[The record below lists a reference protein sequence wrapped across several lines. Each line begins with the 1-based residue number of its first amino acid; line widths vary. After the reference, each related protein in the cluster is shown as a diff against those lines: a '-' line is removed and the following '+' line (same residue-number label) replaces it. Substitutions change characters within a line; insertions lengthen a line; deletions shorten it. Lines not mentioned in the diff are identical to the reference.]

1 MGAVLSVDLRGGF
14 ANQLFE
20 WAISEVLRQQTGCR
34 VVLDARAVDR
44 PIDRGYQLGA
54 VLGAGNYV
62 TRQRRS
68 SKWLWSMGYRVL
80 PRGVYTRLSE
90 LARPHKASSCSLEE
104 LHRVRDRLLRGKPSS
119 LGGYLQFPE
128 LLVPYQSQI
137 AAVLS
142 ANLPPSDD
150 NRPYS
155 AIHVRRGDYV
165 DNAIIAAKFGP
176 LEVPYFVEALRNSG
190 ASKVV
195 IVSDDGDWCGEILAP
210 AIESELGICVEVAR
224 GGTFLE
230 DFATLTRAETLVL
243 SNSTFSWWAAFVGQQ
258 TSVIY
263 PTPWMVSA
271 GGELGLPGWT
281 PLARDA

>member
-1 MGAVLSVDLRGGF
+1 MLGLLIA
-14 ANQLFE
+14 QL
-20 WAISEVLRQQTGCR
+20 I
-34 VVLDARAVDR
+34 VV
-44 PIDRGYQLGA
+44 I
-54 VLGAGNYV
+54 
-62 TRQRRS
+62 
-68 SKWLWSMGYRVL
+68 
-80 PRGVYTRLSE
+80 
-90 LARPHKASSCSLEE
+90 SLELFWE
-104 LHRVRDRLLRGKPSS
+104 QETTS
-119 LGGYLQFPE
+119 LGKGDPVNGYGRWVTAYSLAGSIPVSQSSPDPTRRPVARWKNCIVSAIVCSE
-128 LLVPYQSQI
+128 ASHLALADTSSYQSQI